1 MLSIE
6 AHSKIED
13 LMLTKMQVYL
23 KKLCIAQLMETQPPQ
38 TQE

>member
-1 MLSIE
+1 MD
-6 AHSKIED
+6 AYSKTEY
-13 LMLTKMQVYL
+13 LMLTKMQVYF